1 MDQILSNWSPPKI
14 FFHMRNGGHVAA
26 LRHHIKNDSFSHLDI
41 SRFFYRISKNK
52 ILRSLRGIG
61 FPFYEANLAATHS
74 VVIDKGKKFLPHGF
88 CQSPLLASLCL
99 YNSAGGKML
108 MRAPKKFSISVYVD
122 DIIVSS
128 KNSDASE
135 QVEFCEALIANFKN
149 SGFPISHEKLVV
161 AEPEIVSFNVQL
173 SKGSTLLTEERVR
186 QFRRQV
192 ESNLDSHDALIGI
205 SRYIHQIIGRQ
216 GFEMDQFILSLTSP

>member
-1 MDQILSNWSPPKI
+1 
-14 FFHMRNGGHVAA
+14 
-26 LRHHIKNDSFSHLDI
+26 
-41 SRFFYRISKNK
+41 
-52 ILRSLRGIG
+52 
-61 FPFYEANLAATHS
+61 
-74 VVIDKGKKFLPHGF
+74 
-88 CQSPLLASLCL
+88 
-99 YNSAGGKML
+99 ML

-122 DIIVSS
+122 DIIVCS

-135 QVEFCEALIANFKN
+135 QVEFCEALIANFEN

-192 ESNLDSHDALIGI
+192 ESNLDSQDALIGI
-205 SRYIHQIIGRQ
+205 SRYIHEINGRQ
-216 GFEMDQFILSLTSP
+216 GFEMDQFILSLTAP